1 MEFARSI
8 LRWFAEEIEI
18 YERKVEGEAAFRGE
32 NKGKK

>member
-1 MEFARSI
+1 MELARVYFKV
-8 LRWFAEEIEI
+8 FAEEIEI